1 MDSFHFFYFR
11 YFFYFPNI
19 IDHIIMNVLIM
30 KTMYWKDNK
39 LFLIDQTRLPDE
51 VIYYECKTYKDVI
64 DAIKTM
70 KVRGAPAIGVAA
82 AFAMALA
89 EIAGENMEKSAN
101 EIKNARPTAVN
112 LSWAVERVLNS
123 KSPIEEALRMYDEDV
138 HTNMA
143 IGKNGAAIID
153 DGDTVLTHCNAG
165 ALACV
170 DYGTALG
177 VLRAAHDEGK
187 NIKVICDETRPLC
200 QGARLS
206 VFEMQEEKI
215 PVKLAVD
222 SAAGHL
228 MQKGMVNKVVVG
240 ADRVAKGGV
249 ANKIGSLMVALAAK
263 RFNVPFYVAAPES
276 TFDIENSIYDV
287 EIEERDADEVIYFGN
302 TRVAPEGTE
311 VENPAFDIIP
321 SDLITGIITEKGII
335 KPF

>member
-1 MDSFHFFYFR
+1 
-11 YFFYFPNI
+11 
-19 IDHIIMNVLIM
+19 M

-51 VIYYECKTYKDVI
+51 EIYYECKTYKDVI

-123 KSPIEEALRMYDEDV
+123 KSAIEEALRMYDEDV

-287 EIEERDADEVIYFGN
+287 EIEEREADEVIYFGN

-321 SDLITGIITEKGII
+321 SDLITGIITEKSII

>member
-1 MDSFHFFYFR
+1 
-11 YFFYFPNI
+11 
-19 IDHIIMNVLIM
+19 M

-51 VIYYECKTYKDVI
+51 VIYLECKTYKDVI
-64 DAIKTM
+64 NAIKTM

-89 EIAGENMEKSAN
+89 EIAGEDLEKSAN

-123 KSPIEEALRMYDEDV
+123 KSAIEEALRMYDEDIQ
-138 HTNMA
+138 TNIA
-143 IGKNGAAIID
+143 IGKNGASVID

-177 VLRAAHDEGK
+177 VIRAAHDEGK

-206 VFEMQEEKI
+206 VFEMQNEKI

-287 EIEERDADEVIYFGN
+287 EIEERDADEVIYFGK

-321 SDLITGIITEKGII
+321 SDLITGIITEKGIV

>member
-1 MDSFHFFYFR
+1 
-11 YFFYFPNI
+11 
-19 IDHIIMNVLIM
+19 M

-51 VIYYECKTYKDVI
+51 VIYYACKTYKDVI
-64 DAIKTM
+64 NAIKTM

-165 ALACV
+165 SLACV

-177 VLRAAHDEGK
+177 VLRAANDEGK

>member
-1 MDSFHFFYFR
+1 
-11 YFFYFPNI
+11 
-19 IDHIIMNVLIM
+19 M
-30 KTMYWKDNK
+30 KTMYWKDDE
-39 LFLIDQTRLPDE
+39 LFLIDQTLLPDE
-51 VIYYECKTYKDVI
+51 IVYHECKNCKDVI
-64 DAIKTM
+64 EAIKTM

-89 EIAGENMEKSAN
+89 ENAGEDIEKAADD
-101 EIKNARPTAVN
+101 IKASRPTAVN
-112 LSWAVERVLNS
+112 LFWAVDRVLNS
-123 KSPIEEALRMYDEDV
+123 SKSALEEAMEMYDEDV
-138 HTNMA
+138 RTNRA
-143 IGKNGAAIID
+143 IGKNGSTVIA

-177 VLRAAHDEGK
+177 VIRAANDEGK
-187 NIKVICDETRPLC
+187 HIKVICDETRPLC

-206 VFEMQEEKI
+206 VFEMQQEKI

-228 MQKGMVNKVVVG
+228 MQKGMVDKVVIG

-263 RFNVPFYVAAPES
+263 RFSIPFYVAAPKS
-276 TFDIENSIYDV
+276 TFDYENSIYDV
-287 EIEERDADEVIYFGN
+287 EIEERDEDEVIYFG
-302 TRVAPEGTE
+302 TSRVAPEGTE
-311 VENPAFDIIP
+311 VENPAFDIVP
-321 SDLITGIITEKGII
+321 SDLITGIITEDGIV